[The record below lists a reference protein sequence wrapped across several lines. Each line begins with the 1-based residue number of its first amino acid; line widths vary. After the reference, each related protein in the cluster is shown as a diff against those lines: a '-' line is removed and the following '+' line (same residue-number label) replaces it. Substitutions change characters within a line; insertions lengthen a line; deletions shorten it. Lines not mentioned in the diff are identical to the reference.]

1 MSPLIVTYLHCLIT
15 MKRTF
20 ENLILEPANAAH
32 ITAPKKRK
40 KGKKEKRK
48 KGKKGIQTL
57 TAQRTQAAAKVQRHH
72 IQQRAEFDL
81 I

>member
-1 MSPLIVTYLHCLIT
+1 V
-15 MKRTF
+15 KRTF

-48 KGKKGIQTL
+48 KGNSNTHGATHTGCRQG
-57 TAQRTQAAAKVQRHH
+57 AEASYSAAS
-72 IQQRAEFDL
+72 
-81 I
+81 